1 MTAIIEV
8 NNLNFEYPG
17 KRALHSVSF
26 SIPQGSVTALV
37 GPNGAGKTTLLRCL
51 AALQS
56 PFSGSVVVGG
66 VDSSINPRAIHR
78 QMGYLSDFFGLY
90 DSLSVEQCLR
100 HAAAMRGV
108 EPSAVTE
115 SVNWVMQQLNLSDRA
130 QVCASD
136 LSRGLRQRLAIA
148 QAIVHRPEIALLD
161 EPASGL
167 DPQARSELSELITRL
182 SRSGMTLIVSSHILS
197 ELEAYSTHMMII
209 KDGCLTAHRPLDDA
223 EDEIRVIRLRL
234 LQADENIENI
244 LMQISGVDSIDV
256 DTAEVRFNYHGDDS
270 AMQQVLSEL
279 ITHGVPVVEFAID
292 RLRMEQVYI
301 RDLGK
306 NSATETHHES

>member
-8 NNLNFEYPG
+8 DNLSFEYPG
-17 KRALHSVSF
+17 KRALNSLSF

-37 GPNGAGKTTLLRCL
+37 GPNGAGKTTLLRCI

-66 VDSSINPRAIHR
+66 VDSIDNPRAIHR

-90 DSLSVEQCLR
+90 DSLRVEQCLT
-100 HAAAMRGV
+100 HAAQMRGV
-108 EPSAVTE
+108 ETAALDE
-115 SVNWVMQQLNLSDRA
+115 SVAWVMQQLNLTDRA
-130 QVCASD
+130 QVRASE

-148 QAIVHRPEIALLD
+148 QAIVHRPQIALLD

-167 DPQARSELSELITRL
+167 DPQARAELSGLITRL
-182 SRSGMTLIVSSHILS
+182 SQSGMTLIVSSHILS

-209 KDGCLTAHRPLDDA
+209 KDGCLTAHRPLGDA
-223 EDEIRVIRLRL
+223 DEEQRVIRLRL
-234 LQADENIENI
+234 LQADVDIDRT
-244 LMQISGVDSIDV
+244 LMQFSGVESIDI
-256 DTAEVRFNYHGDDS
+256 DGNEVRFNYLGDES
-270 AMQQVLSEL
+270 GMQQLLNGLVSN
-279 ITHGVPVVEFAID
+279 GVPVVEFAVD

-301 RDLGK
+301 RDLDQ
-306 NSATETHHES
+306 NEHEEVRHES